1 MAKQPISKTKVLELR
16 QADDP
21 TSTVNGDFQTSF
33 EPFALS
39 EGDSVVLKS
48 CILDTTQS
56 SLTKVV
62 VPDDLILTVDA
73 MPYVVNYQYKDKGY
87 QSGMDSGGV
96 PVDKTRQ
103 PDHEK
108 YFAMQLF
115 DGTQASHRLIESV
128 VIKNTVAHFKIPSF
142 TFRVYYKDVNG
153 DMRTSDQLYTCP
165 ETKARG
171 HHDGQRAE
179 VTISIQLLAWGG
191 SAFPDPV
198 IPYLGTTG
206 TAKFAVTPAESNG
219 GTFQPVVLS
228 QNVEVAAGSYD
239 PQSLCTLV
247 NDQLNQ
253 NSGGNRALDAPFLQE
268 SAHFGKRTYTMN
280 TTSGSS
286 TVSHIAS
293 ASSSDP
299 FPLPIGTLVEGT
311 GLDTDSRITSY
322 DHDARTATIS
332 KNATSTQTPTTVTA
346 SNTIYMVKQDN
357 TTDPDAFIF
366 KNGVLNPS
374 NHSSLFGSSQ
384 VQLDVDA
391 TTNKFKWK
399 YLHTP
404 YYDPTTGNQ
413 ALLFDYATDVGK
425 MFKMGST
432 GGIAISGLTATVK
445 ATSAASPFWSSQLGF
460 SDGTVEGTPPQCNC
474 QVGSWVKRSIGSWTD
489 VVFPVFARVASS
501 TTSQFIGS
509 DDAVQKVGAKSTSS
523 DTPPVTT
530 YTDQQFYALSSTDSF
545 RATADADSTNA
556 VVAATPYTELVG
568 NATGYFKIDIQ
579 GIAPTE
585 LVSSGGTT
593 RSVQAV
599 VNRYYNDGNFTSGSQ
614 DSGMVYQHA
623 GQSTM
628 VSSLRTRVLD
638 PDNSIAK
645 GLGPDN
651 TVFLEIL
658 KV

>member
-1 MAKQPISKTKVLELR
+1 MIPEL
-16 QADDP
+16 A
-21 TSTVNGDFQTSF
+21 T
-33 EPFALS
+33 
-39 EGDSVVLKS
+39 
-48 CILDTTQS
+48 
-56 SLTKVV
+56 
-62 VPDDLILTVDA
+62 
-73 MPYVVNYQYKDKGY
+73 
-87 QSGMDSGGV
+87 
-96 PVDKTRQ
+96 
-103 PDHEK
+103 
-108 YFAMQLF
+108 
-115 DGTQASHRLIESV
+115 
-128 VIKNTVAHFKIPSF
+128 
-142 TFRVYYKDVNG
+142 
-153 DMRTSDQLYTCP
+153 
-165 ETKARG
+165 
-171 HHDGQRAE
+171 
-179 VTISIQLLAWGG
+179 
-191 SAFPDPV
+191 
-198 IPYLGTTG
+198 TTG
-206 TAKFAVTPAESNG
+206 TASFATNNPVSNG

-280 TTSGSS
+280 ITLGSN
-286 TVSHIAS
+286 TVTNIAS

-311 GLDTDSRITSY
+311 GLDADSRITGY

-332 KNATSTQTPTTVTA
+332 KIATSTQTPTTVTA

-445 ATSAASPFWSSQLGF
+445 ATAAASPFWSSQLGF
-460 SDGTVEGTPPQCNC
+460 SDGTVEGTSPQCNC
-474 QVGSWVKRSIGSWTD
+474 QVGSWVTHTIGPLNN

-509 DDAVQKVGAKSTSS
+509 DDAVQKVGIAHTT
-523 DTPPVTT
+523 TPSGTTPAVTT
-530 YTDQQFYALSSTDSF
+530 YTDQQFYALSSQTSF
-545 RATADADSTNA
+545 KATADADSTIA
-556 VVAATPYTELVG
+556 VVAATPYTDLVG
-568 NATGYFKIDIQ
+568 NATGYFKIDIA

-585 LVSSGGTT
+585 LVSSTGTS

-599 VNRYYNDGNFTSGSQ
+599 VTRFYNDGNFTSGSQ
-614 DSGMVYQHA
+614 DSGIVYQHV
-623 GQSTM
+623 GGPKM
-628 VSSLRTRVLD
+628 ISSLSTRILD
-638 PDNSIAK
+638 PDGSIAK